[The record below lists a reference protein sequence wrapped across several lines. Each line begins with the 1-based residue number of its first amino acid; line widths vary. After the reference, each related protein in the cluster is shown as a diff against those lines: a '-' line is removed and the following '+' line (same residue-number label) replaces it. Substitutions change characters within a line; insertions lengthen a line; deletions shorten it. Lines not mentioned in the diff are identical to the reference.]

1 MSKRKGVRAIAAGLL
16 AMTLGLSACGGSA
29 NPTSNGSGTGS
40 GDEIVIG
47 AIQDLSGNSSVSGKA
62 MDRGSKMAIDKI
74 NEAGGINGKTIK
86 YVSYDT
92 TGDPQEALNAYN
104 RLVEQDKAVA
114 VIGPPI
120 SNIGLALKQTAAEA
134 KVPIVGAFIDSRV
147 TMKDDGTPE
156 EYMFLVQPTN
166 QQSGEIQAGYLVEK
180 LGIKKVAL
188 FYDKTNAFGVS
199 QVEAFTQYIESH
211 GGEITTEQLF
221 KAGDVDFKVQ
231 LNKIKESGA
240 EAIFAPNYPKDN
252 TLYCTQMN
260 QLGMTDLVT
269 MGGLEFAPPF
279 LTTLPDPTIVD
290 NVYFAVNVAFDEPQL
305 KDIND
310 LYIATYDDAKTVD
323 DISVKVYLGYDAVT
337 LVAEAIKNAES
348 LTGEGVKNALEGISS
363 LEMLSGTFGFSKET
377 HQPVG
382 LSMHMYRID
391 KGQNVKLERYVPQ
404 D

>member
-16 AMTLGLSACGGSA
+16 AMTIGLSACGGSA
-29 NPTSNGSGTGS
+29 NPSSNGSGTGS

>member
-1 MSKRKGVRAIAAGLL
+1 MSKKIGVRAIAAGLL
-16 AMTLGLSACGGSA
+16 ALTMGLSACGGA
-29 NPTSNGSGTGS
+29 TNPTGSGTGN
-40 GDEIVIG
+40 GTDEIVIG
-47 AIQDLSGNSSVSGKA
+47 AIQDLSGNSSVSGMA

-74 NEAGGINGKTIK
+74 NAAGGINGKTIK

-120 SNIGLALKQTAAEA
+120 SNIGLALKQTAADA

-147 TMKDDGTPE
+147 TKKDDGTPE
-156 EYMFLVQPTN
+156 DYMFLVQPTN
-166 QQSGEIQAGYLVEK
+166 EQSGEIQAGYLIEK
-180 LGIKKVAL
+180 LGLKKVAL

-199 QVEAFTQYIESH
+199 QVGAFTKYIESH

-221 KAGDVDFKVQ
+221 KSGDVDFKVQ

-252 TLYCTQMN
+252 TLYCTQLE
-260 QLGMTDLVT
+260 QLGMNDIVT

-305 KDIND
+305 KEVND
-310 LYIATYDDAKTVD
+310 LYIESYDDANSVD

-348 LTGEGVKNALEGISS
+348 LTGEAVKNALESIDS
-363 LEMLSGTFGFSKET
+363 LEMLSGTFGFSTET

-382 LSMHMYRID
+382 LSMFMYRID
-391 KGQNVKLERYVPQ
+391 EGQNVKLERYVPE